1 VATKEKAYPV
11 TFDIEIPKKYDRLT
25 VFLRLLWS
33 IPIIII
39 ISLLTGSNS
48 STYMDEAG
56 KQASSDSGG
65 VVVGLFLATA
75 LMIIFQRKYPRW
87 WFDFALELNRFS
99 ARVTAYLFLLADQY
113 PSTDEKQSVTLDI
126 KYPEVKT
133 ELNRWL
139 PLVKW
144 LLAIPH
150 YFALLFLIIGVL
162 VVTIIAWLVILITGE
177 YPKGMFDYVVGV
189 MRWGQRVNAYAFLLT
204 TDQYPPFSLK

>member
-1 VATKEKAYPV
+1 MPSKEKSYPV
-11 TFDIEIPKKYDRLT
+11 TFDVAYPPKLDRLT
-25 VFLRLLWS
+25 TFFRLVLA
-33 IPIIII
+33 IPIIIV
-39 ISLLTGSNS
+39 ISLLSGSTS
-48 STYMDEAG
+48 DTYMNEAG
-56 KQASSDSGG
+56 KQATSDSGG
-65 VVVGLFLATA
+65 VVIGLFVATA

-99 ARVTAYLFLLADQY
+99 ARVSAYLFLLTDKY
-113 PSTDEKQSVTLDI
+113 PSTDEKQTVTLDI
-126 KYPEVKT
+126 KYPAVKT

-150 YFALLFLIIGVL
+150 YLVLLVLVAGVL
-162 VVTIIAWLVILITGE
+162 VVSIIAWLAILITGE

-189 MRWGQRVNAYAFLLT
+189 MRWGQRVNAYAFLLS

>member
-1 VATKEKAYPV
+1 MPSKEKPYPV
-11 TFDIEIPKKYDRLT
+11 KFEVTYPGKLDRLT
-25 VFLRLLWS
+25 TFFRLLLS
-33 IPIIII
+33 IPIIIV
-39 ISLLTGSNS
+39 ISLLSGSAS
-48 STYMDEAG
+48 DTYMNEAG
-56 KQASSDSGG
+56 KQVSNDSGG
-65 VVVGLFLATA
+65 VVFGLFLATA
-75 LMIIFQRKYPRW
+75 LLIVFQQKYPRW

-99 ARVTAYLFLLADQY
+99 SRVSAYLFLLTDKY

-150 YFALLFLIIGVL
+150 YLVLIVL
-162 VVTIIAWLVILITGE
+162 VFGVFVVSIIAWLVILITGE

-189 MRWGQRVNAYAFLLT
+189 MRWGQRVNAYAFMLS